1 MTSELDQATLE
12 VSHACHPW
20 YWQHSLAE
28 ALPASHALTQALG
41 QAFLTQLSS
50 RLLAWGE
57 AWCACLQQ
65 HPVLLARLGLAT
77 LPSTTELQVEVLW
90 QDEVAIAALNAE
102 HRQQAKATDVLTFPL
117 WAEVTPPKGLSQL
130 PHLPL
135 GSVVVCLPY
144 AATLPVVAQA
154 MADGDTDHLQALV
167 LSYALDRV
175 THGCLHLLGQHH
187 ATQAEFELVVA
198 YQHQVVHQL
207 GLPLLPVATE

>member
-1 MTSELDQATLE
+1 MTELDQDSLE
-12 VSHACHPW
+12 VLHACHPW
-20 YWQHSLAE
+20 QWQHSFEE

-41 QAFLTQLSS
+41 AEFLALLAS
-50 RLLAWGE
+50 RLPAWGE

-65 HPVLLARLGLAT
+65 HPTLLAPLGLAT
-77 LPSTTELQVEVLW
+77 LPTTTELVVEVLW
-90 QDEVAIAALNAE
+90 QDEAVMVELNAE
-102 HRQQAKATDVLTFPL
+102 HRQQAKPTDVLTFPL
-117 WAEVTPPKGLSQL
+117 WAEETPPKGLSQL
-130 PHLPL
+130 PQLPL

-154 MADGDTDHLQALV
+154 MAEGDAARLQALV
-167 LSYALDRV
+167 LSYALERV

-198 YQHQVVHQL
+198 YQHHVVQRL